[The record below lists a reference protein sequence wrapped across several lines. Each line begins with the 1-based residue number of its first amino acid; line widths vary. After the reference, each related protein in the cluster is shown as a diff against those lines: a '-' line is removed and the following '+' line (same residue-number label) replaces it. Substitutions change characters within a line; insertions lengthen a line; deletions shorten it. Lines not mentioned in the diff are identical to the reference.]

1 MEDSGLDRVRPNV
14 CINFSRPAGYV
25 ELLENVQIHGY
36 HLMLETG
43 RALDSGEIAGDWYE
57 RVYLPA
63 VEAIRREGL
72 DQAYP
77 DATEAD
83 SFSASTSFAETSSRT
98 ALMTSSSRRS
108 DDEKAMS

>member
-43 RALDSGEIAGDWYE
+43 RALDPGEIAGDWYE

-83 SFSASTSFAETSSRT
+83 LFLCVYQLRRDLFPNCTHDIQFSPIR
-98 ALMTSSSRRS
+98 
-108 DDEKAMS
+108 